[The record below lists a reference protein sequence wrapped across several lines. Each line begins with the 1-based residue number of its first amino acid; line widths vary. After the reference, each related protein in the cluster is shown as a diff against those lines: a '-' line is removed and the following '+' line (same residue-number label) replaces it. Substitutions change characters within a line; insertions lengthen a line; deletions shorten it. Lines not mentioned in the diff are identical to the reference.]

1 MTPFRWTNC
10 YADVQTS
17 MHDKTIRAYFD
28 DVIAPSIDTLE
39 QRVGELKESD
49 DPLDMFIQS
58 DTLDVLQETKL
69 AFALSIQSIWER
81 QLRAYLA
88 GCAKE
93 LRPNENLKNK
103 VEKAN
108 WDALQRI
115 FRDLRGLRLD
125 SFPSFALLDILQHLG
140 NACRHGDGNSAIRLH
155 QRSPNLW
162 KPTPP
167 MPDGFG
173 VTGSE
178 PPSVSLLDVSL
189 EHLRQFT
196 ESVAQ
201 FWDDTTYI
209 YNESIERKHPSLEA
223 RLALERKTRRWI
235 PVDV

>member
-17 MHDKTIRAYFD
+17 MHDKTILAYFN

-39 QRVGELKESD
+39 QRVAELNESD

-81 QLRAYLA
+81 QLRAYLT

-93 LRPNENLKNK
+93 LRPTENLKNK

-115 FRDLRGLRLD
+115 FRDLRGLTLD
-125 SFPSFALLDILQHLG
+125 SFPSFALLDRLQHLG
-140 NACRHGDGNSAIRLH
+140 NACRHGDGNSATRLH
-155 QRSPNLW
+155 QLCPNLW
-162 KPTPP
+162 KPTPS

-173 VTGSE
+173 ATSSE
-178 PPSVSLLDVSL
+178 PPLVSLLDISL

-196 ESVAQ
+196 EAVAQ

-209 YNESIERKHPSLEA
+209 YNESIECKHPSLEA
-223 RLALERKTRRWI
+223 KLAFERKTRHWI
-235 PVDV
+235 PVGA